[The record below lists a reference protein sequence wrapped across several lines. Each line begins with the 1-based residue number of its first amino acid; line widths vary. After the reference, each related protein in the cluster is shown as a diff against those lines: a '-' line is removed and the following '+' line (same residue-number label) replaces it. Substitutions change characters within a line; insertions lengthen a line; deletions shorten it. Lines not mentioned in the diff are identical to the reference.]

1 MSFRNEFEQARDF
14 LILHRSDYKHAYSQ
28 FRWPRFDDFNWALDY
43 FDPMAE
49 GNTKI
54 GLWLVDE
61 VGHEKKFS
69 FSEISKRSNQAANFM
84 RAKGLQKGDS
94 VFLLIE
100 DDAALW
106 EIMLAAMKIGAVI
119 VPNNPLLSQQE
130 LKERL
135 NREKIKMIATTKAHT
150 EKFDV
155 TSSGVISV
163 VVDAEVDGW
172 IFYPEVY
179 KESAEFEV
187 SERTKATDPLF
198 RYFTSSNTVKPKIVE
213 HSHAGFTVGH
223 LSTMYWMGLHPGDVH
238 LGINSA
244 GWAMHDWNSFIA
256 PWNAEA
262 TVFVFKEKRFNA
274 SLILDVLDEYPITTF
289 CAPPTVWRMLC
300 QEDLGSYDVHL
311 REALSTGEPLTA
323 DLISKVHHAWGL
335 FIRDG
340 YGQTESATLIGVPP
354 EEKDSFGTSGKALP
368 GFKIALLNDK
378 GEETDSGEIC
388 VDISDSPWGL
398 MSGLDSSQKYYHTGD
413 SAYLDNMGNFTYCDR
428 IDGLFKSSDYR
439 ISPFEIEFVLKE
451 FPAIREAVVIPSPD
465 PIRENVPKALI
476 TVSKGVEPSKELALD
491 IMNFARMRLSPFK
504 RIRRV
509 EFMEIPKNTSGEV
522 LRSDLVNLEREKRK
536 SGEKAPYEFW
546 EEDAKIV
553 IPDTWAQ
560 ELP

>member
-14 LILHRSDYKHAYSQ
+14 LILHRSDYNHAYNN
-28 FRWPRFDDFNWALDY
+28 FRWPRFDEFNWALDY

-49 GNTKI
+49 GNSNI

-61 VGHEKKFS
+61 HGHEKKFS

-84 RAKGLQKGDS
+84 RARGVQKGDS

-100 DDAALW
+100 DDVALW
-106 EIMLAAMKIGAVI
+106 EIMLAAMKIGAVL
-119 VPNNPLLSQQE
+119 VPSNPLLSQQE
-130 LKERL
+130 LKDRL
-135 NREKIKMIATTKAHT
+135 DREKIKMIATTQIHT
-150 EKFDV
+150 DKFDV
-155 TSSGVISV
+155 TASGVLSV
-163 VVDAEVDGW
+163 VVDAEVEGW
-172 IFYPEVY
+172 VHYAEAY

-187 SERTKATDPLF
+187 VDSTKATDPLF

-238 LGINSA
+238 LGINSS
-244 GWAMHDWNSFIA
+244 GWAMHDWNSFVA

-262 TVFVFKEKRFNA
+262 TIFVFKEKRFNA
-274 SLILDVLDEYPITTF
+274 RLILDVLSEYPITSF

-300 QEDLGSYDVHL
+300 KEDMNSFKVNL
-311 REALSTGEPLTA
+311 REVLSTGEPLTA
-323 DLISKVHHAWGL
+323 DLISKVHNAWGL

-340 YGQTESATLIGVPP
+340 YGQTETSTLIGVPP
-354 EEKDSFGTSGKALP
+354 KEEDSFGTSGKALP
-368 GFKIALLNDK
+368 GFKVVLLDAN

-388 VDISDSPWGL
+388 VDVSELPWGL
-398 MSGLDSSQKYYHTGD
+398 LNGVDTSQKYYHTGD
-413 SAYLDNMGNFTYCDR
+413 SAYLDNMGNYTYCDR

-465 PIRENVPKALI
+465 PIRDNVPKAMI
-476 TVSKGVEPSKELALD
+476 TINKGIEPSKELALD

-509 EFMEIPKNTSGEV
+509 EFMEIPKNTAGEV
-522 LRSDLVNLEREKRK
+522 QRSELVNLERTRRK

-546 EEDAKIV
+546 EEDAKIT
-553 IPDTWAQ
+553 IPETWAQ

>member
-1 MSFRNEFEQARDF
+1 MSFRSEFEQARDF

-61 VGHEKKFS
+61 LGHEKKFS

-84 RAKGLQKGDS
+84 RSRGLQKGDS

-100 DDAALW
+100 DEVALW

-130 LKERL
+130 LKDRL

-163 VVDAEVDGW
+163 VVDAEMDGW
-172 IFYPEVY
+172 IFYPEAY

-187 SERTKATDPLF
+187 TERTKATDPLF
-198 RYFTSSNTVKPKIVE
+198 RYFTSSSAVKPKIVE

-238 LGINSA
+238 LGVNSS

-300 QEDLGSYDVHL
+300 QEDLKSYDVHL

-354 EEKDSFGTSGKALP
+354 AEKESFGTSGKAMP

-378 GEETDSGEIC
+378 GEEADSGEIC
-388 VDISDSPWGL
+388 VDISESPWGL

-465 PIRENVPKALI
+465 PIRDNVPKALI

-536 SGEKAPYEFW
+536 RGDKAPYEFW

>member
-49 GNTKI
+49 GNSKI

-69 FSEISKRSNQAANFM
+69 FSEISKRSNQVANFM
-84 RAKGLQKGDS
+84 RARGLQKGDS

-100 DDAALW
+100 NDVALW

-130 LKERL
+130 LTDRL
-135 NREKIKMIATTKAHT
+135 NREKIKMIATTKSHT

-163 VVDAEVDGW
+163 VVDAEMEGW
-172 IFYPEVY
+172 LFYPEVY

-187 SERTKATDPLF
+187 TERTKAIDPLF
-198 RYFTSSNTVKPKIVE
+198 RYFTSSSSVKPKLVE

-262 TVFVFKEKRFNA
+262 TIFVFKEKRFNA
-274 SLILDVLDEYPITTF
+274 SLILDVLDEYPITSF
-289 CAPPTVWRMLC
+289 CAPPTVWRLLC
-300 QEDLGSYDVHL
+300 QEDLKSYDVHL

-323 DLISKVHHAWGL
+323 DLISKVHQAWGL

-388 VDISDSPWGL
+388 VDISDNPWGL

-536 SGEKAPYEFW
+536 RGDKAPYEFW